1 MSLAPPARWVRLTL
15 ARLPQ
20 LGLTRVPDAP
30 LPLVRDLWPG
40 DAARGALLLRG
51 EIDLGGVKTR
61 IGPATFTDSEA
72 PPALRAAAHGFVWLR
87 DLRAAGTDA
96 ARMQARAM
104 VDAWMTAAPRD
115 RIADRPDISGARIAA
130 WLGHYDFFAA
140 SADDGFRQILM
151 GNLLADART
160 LAALLPAEEQ
170 DGRALTAI
178 KGLVAAGIGLPEQ
191 QTLLSRALRLLPGEL
206 AHQFLSDGMHIERSP
221 ASLQWALQDLL
232 DIRAMLQA
240 GQVPAPNVLTPAI
253 ERAANALRTVRHGDG
268 RQVGD
273 GRLALFNGS
282 REENAVPVDAV
293 LGQTGRSGRPQP
305 SLPQGGFVRLSAGKT
320 LVIADCGVPPGTG
333 RDRLS
338 HAGALSF
345 EMSVGRDRLI
355 VNCGAV
361 PAATGPWR
369 DASAATAA
377 HSTLTIAD
385 TSSSEVLAAGLGR
398 KPENVTCR
406 PAEGEGLTGFDMMH
420 DGWKLP
426 FQASHRRQI
435 YITPSGDTVVGVD
448 SIIARQP
455 QPFVIRFHLHPGV
468 DASLQRDGLA
478 VLLNPPNGK
487 GWRLRASGMRLSVE
501 ESIYLG
507 GSAPRKAEQVVIT
520 GYDDGPQSVQWDIS
534 KL

>member
-1 MSLAPPARWVRLTL
+1 MSLAPPTRWVRLTL

-30 LPLVRDLWPG
+30 LPLVRDLWQG

-61 IGPATFTDSEA
+61 IGPATFTDAGA
-72 PPALRAAAHGFVWLR
+72 PPALRAAAHSFVWLR

-115 RIADRPDISGARIAA
+115 RIADRPDIAGARIAA

-151 GNLLADART
+151 ANLLADART

-170 DGRALTAI
+170 DARALTAL

-191 QTLLSRALRLLPGEL
+191 QGMLARALRLLPAEI
-206 AHQFLSDGMHIERSP
+206 AQQFLPDGMHAERSP
-221 ASLQWALQDLL
+221 AQLQNALQDLL
-232 DIRAMLQA
+232 DIRAMLQS
-240 GQVPAPNVLTPAI
+240 GQVPPPGMLTPAI

-282 REENAVPVDAV
+282 REENAVPVEAV
-293 LGQTGRSGRPQP
+293 LSQTGRSGKPQP
-305 SLPQGGFVRLSAGKT
+305 QLPQGGFIRLAAGKT
-320 LVIADCGVPPGTG
+320 LVLADCGRPPSAGL
-333 RDRLS
+333 DRFA

-369 DASAATAA
+369 EASAATAA
-377 HSTLTIAD
+377 HSTLTIANV
-385 TSSSEVLAAGLGR
+385 SSSEVLPAGLGR
-398 KPENVTCR
+398 KPDTVTCR
-406 PAEGEGLTGFDMMH
+406 PVEEDGLDGFAMTH
-420 DGWKLP
+420 DGWMLP
-426 FQASHRRQI
+426 FQASHRRQL
-435 YITPSGDTVVGVD
+435 YIAPSGDSVVGVD
-448 SIIARQP
+448 SIVAPQP
-455 QPFVIRFHLHPGV
+455 QPFVIRFHLHPAV
-468 DASLQRDGLA
+468 DANLQNDGLA
-478 VLLNPPNGK
+478 VLLNPPNGR
-487 GWRLRASGMRLSVE
+487 GWRLRASGMKLSLE

-507 GSAPRKAEQVVIT
+507 GPSPRKSEQVVIT

-534 KL
+534 RL